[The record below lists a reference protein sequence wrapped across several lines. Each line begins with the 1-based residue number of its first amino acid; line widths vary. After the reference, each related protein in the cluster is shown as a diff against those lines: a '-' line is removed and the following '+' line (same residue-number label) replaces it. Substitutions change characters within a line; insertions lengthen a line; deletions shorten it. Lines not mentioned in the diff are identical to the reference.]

1 MTKKMPAPGDRVHFL
16 ISGLTI
22 PTGQGLM
29 ALSHVTTRGE
39 TITVTQSLLDAAV
52 DRHGAPGWPGLVHDE
67 AAQFSKWGE
76 VRFRPGPAPDDLES
90 WTPGSPE
97 EDQAREAAR
106 KVAYAIVD
114 DNERRLALARVDER
128 FGRLKTSRT
137 LNSAPARPL
146 VSPGQGRGR

>member
-1 MTKKMPAPGDRVHFL
+1 MTKMPKPGDQVHFL
-16 ISGLTI
+16 ISGFTI

-39 TITVTQSLLDAAV
+39 TITFTDDLLQAAR
-52 DRHGAPGWPGLVHDE
+52 DRRGAPGWPALVHDE

-106 KVAYAIVD
+106 KIAWSIAD
-114 DNERRLALARVDER
+114 DNERRLALARIDAKY
-128 FGRLKTSRT
+128 GRAKTSRT
-137 LNSAPARPL
+137 LNEAPARDLIAPNGNR
-146 VSPGQGRGR
+146 SR